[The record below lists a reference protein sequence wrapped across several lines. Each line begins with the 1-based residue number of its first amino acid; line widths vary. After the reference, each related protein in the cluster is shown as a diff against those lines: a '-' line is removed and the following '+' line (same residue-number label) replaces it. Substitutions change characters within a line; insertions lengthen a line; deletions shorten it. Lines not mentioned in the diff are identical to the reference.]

1 MANLQGY
8 TRSAV
13 GNMLNHYTRHD
24 GDPNQER
31 YRYQNQTIDSSRT
44 HLNYAL
50 LDRPDPKG
58 FIDERVAS
66 AGSSPRKTTN
76 VLSDW
81 AVTLPKSER
90 LAGREA
96 EFFEETFEYL
106 SELVGRDNVVG
117 AYVHLDETSPHM
129 HFCFVPVVE
138 TTKTTN
144 DKSQPLRWTK
154 RDEARNPAHKAGEV
168 KRDRKGTIRYKRV
181 VARDADGKPIV
192 SRTVSQSKMFDR
204 QAMLEFHPKLSAH
217 LKDHFG
223 FDVGVELEDEGDRVL
238 SRLNHDEYVA
248 AKTTLKR
255 TERDVSRLA
264 AKRDAVSS
272 DVAVETDRLER
283 LQEARVDASERVE
296 VLESVASECDA
307 AGDAPLGRLREI
319 FDRIVALCTR
329 FLERLGVRVRSS
341 DDRPQG
347 GLTIGV
353 RGGAPV
359 GGMTPTVTRAPPIV
373 VPGPSLA
380 PQPQRQL
387 SL

>member
-1 MANLQGY
+1 
-8 TRSAV
+8 
-13 GNMLNHYTRHD
+13 
-24 GDPNQER
+24 
-31 YRYQNQTIDSSRT
+31 
-44 HLNYAL
+44 
-50 LDRPDPKG
+50 
-58 FIDERVAS
+58 
-66 AGSSPRKTTN
+66 
-76 VLSDW
+76 
-81 AVTLPKSER
+81 
-90 LAGREA
+90 
-96 EFFEETFEYL
+96 
-106 SELVGRDNVVG
+106 
-117 AYVHLDETSPHM
+117 
-129 HFCFVPVVE
+129 
-138 TTKTTN
+138 
-144 DKSQPLRWTK
+144 
-154 RDEARNPAHKAGEV
+154 
-168 KRDRKGTIRYKRV
+168 
-181 VARDADGKPIV
+181 
-192 SRTVSQSKMFDR
+192 MFDR

-217 LKDHFG
+217 LRDHFG

-238 SRLNHDEYVA
+238 SRLDHDEYVA

-255 TERDVSRLA
+255 TERDVSRLE

-329 FLERLGVRVRSS
+329 FLERLGVRVRAA